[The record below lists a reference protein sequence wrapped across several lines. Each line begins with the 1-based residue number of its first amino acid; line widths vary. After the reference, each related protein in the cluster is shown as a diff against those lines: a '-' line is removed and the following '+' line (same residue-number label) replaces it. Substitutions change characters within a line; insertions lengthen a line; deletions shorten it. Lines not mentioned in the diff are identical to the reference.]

1 MLAHIPHEDVSRDS
15 DEPTNPL
22 FTRIDKTYKNVF
34 PMGSAGISGG
44 VDGSLTNSFLQAVVE
59 TVEDDLQGL
68 VIVDFGSGTGCT
80 GLKLALQL
88 KSNLIGYEVYI
99 YN

>member
-1 MLAHIPHEDVSRDS
+1 MLSHIPHVQVGRDS
-15 DEPTNPL
+15 DEPHPM
-22 FTRIDKTYKNVF
+22 FTDIDTYYRKICPF
-34 PMGSAGISGG
+34 GSAGISGG

-99 YN
+99 YK